1 MKIKIKNRIESSKK
15 ILILVPNFLI
25 KSRLIWKVVIKNS
38 EEEIKEELL
47 KIMPV
52 ILKVYKT
59 LKKVIKINGHFNLV
73 EIESNEVY
81 ITIRL

>member
-52 ILKVYKT
+52 ILKGYKT